1 MFELGVLG
9 PLSPFSAGGV
19 QVWWNKGTNVNLW
32 NVPSLGLVCFSTALC
47 CAEEVLLIYYYY
59 EMSQRAVTPLALNQR
74 LPFSRAGLRSCWARV
89 ESSLFQGS
97 GSQFIVG
104 VKLPGAARAVQWANR
119 RLFPAARRDR
129 RCQLR
134 ELFLLCQQ
142 PHLAPGNASAGPPE
156 WVGDSGT
163 TCKGFLRVTMNFPK
177 LLVSTGNELV
187 VPLCFCAARKEP
199 GSSLAGAAAD

>member
-97 GSQFIVG
+97 GSSSLLEWSFPG
-104 VKLPGAARAVQWANR
+104 LPGQCNE
-119 RLFPAARRDR
+119 
-129 RCQLR
+129 QTGGS
-134 ELFLLCQQ
+134 FLLQGGTGGVSS
-142 PHLAPGNASAGPPE
+142 GNCSCSANSHTQLLETPLLGLQNGLVTLVPP
-156 WVGDSGT
+156 VRDS
-163 TCKGFLRVTMNFPK
+163 
-177 LLVSTGNELV
+177 
-187 VPLCFCAARKEP
+187 
-199 GSSLAGAAAD
+199 